1 MYSTG
6 IAYFLWL
13 ISGVGALG
21 FHRFYLGKFGT
32 GLLFMVTGGL
42 GGIGSFYD
50 LLTLPMQV
58 REANLR
64 LAYREAINGR
74 YVQSQRQPRQ
84 FTNNFKTSLRDEIK
98 KDSLERVILK
108 TAKDNQGIVTP
119 SEVAIE
125 SGMSIDQ
132 SKNALEKLVSKGHAD
147 IRVSRSGSM
156 VYFFQEFSKD
166 IDHPDLEDIL

>member
-32 GLLFMVTGGL
+32 GLLYMVTGGL

-50 LLTLPMQV
+50 LLTLPIQV

-64 LAYREAINGR
+64 LAYREAINDR
-74 YVQSQRQPRQ
+74 YAHRQPRQ
-84 FTNNFKTSLRDEIK
+84 FTSDFKISMRDEIK

-108 TAKDNQGIVTP
+108 TAKENQGIVTP
-119 SEVAIE
+119 SVVAIE

-132 SKNALEKLVSKGHAD
+132 AKNALEKLVSKGHAD
-147 IRVSRSGSM
+147 IRVSKNGSM
-156 VYFFQEFSKD
+156 VYFFQEFLKGTS
-166 IDHPDLEDIL
+166 HPDLEDFM

>member
-13 ISGVGALG
+13 ISGFGVLG
-21 FHRFYLGKFGT
+21 FHRLYLNKWIT
-32 GLLFMVTGGL
+32 GLLFMFTGGL
-42 GGIGSFYD
+42 GGFGAFYD
-50 LLTLPMQV
+50 LITLSIQV

-74 YVQSQRQPRQ
+74 YAPKEPRH
-84 FTNNFKTSLRDEIK
+84 FTNDFKTSMRDEIK

-132 SKNALEKLVSKGHAD
+132 AKNALENLVTKGHAD
-147 IRVSRSGSM
+147 IRVSKSGSM
-156 VYFFQEFSKD
+156 VYFFQEFLKGGT
-166 IDHPDLEDIL
+166 HPDLEDFL

>member
-13 ISGVGALG
+13 ISGFGVLG
-21 FHRFYLGKFGT
+21 FHRFYLGKWGS

-64 LAYREAINGR
+64 LAYRKAINDQ
-74 YVQSQRQPRQ
+74 YVQRQPRQ
-84 FTNNFKTSLRDEIK
+84 FTNDFKTSMRDEIR

-108 TAKDNQGIVTP
+108 TAKNNQGIVTP
-119 SEVAIE
+119 SEVAVE
-125 SGMSIDQ
+125 SGMSID
-132 SKNALEKLVSKGHAD
+132 KAKDALEKLVNKGHAD
-147 IRVSRSGSM
+147 IRVSKSGSM
-156 VYFFQEFSKD
+156 VYFFQEFSKGA
-166 IDHPDLEDIL
+166 DHPDLEEF

>member
-6 IAYFLWL
+6 IAYLLWL

-64 LAYREAINGR
+64 LAYREAIDGR
-74 YVQSQRQPRQ
+74 YATRQPRH
-84 FTNNFKTSLRDEIK
+84 FAKDFKTSMREDIK

-108 TAKDNQGIVTP
+108 TAKNNYGIVTP
-119 SEVAIE
+119 SEVAVE

-132 SKNALEKLVSKGHAD
+132 AKSALEKLVSKGHAD
-147 IRVSRSGSM
+147 IRVSKSGSM
-156 VYFFQEFSKD
+156 VYFFQEFSKGGN
-166 IDHPDLEDIL
+166 HPDLEDFL

>member
-6 IAYFLWL
+6 IAYFLWF
-13 ISGVGALG
+13 ISIWGVLG

-42 GGIGSFYD
+42 FSIGSIYD
-50 LLTLPMQV
+50 LFTLPLQV

-74 YVQSQRQPRQ
+74 YVPREPRH
-84 FTNNFKTSLRDEIK
+84 FTDDFKTSMRDEIK

-119 SEVAIE
+119 SEVAVE
-125 SGMSIDQ
+125 SGRSIDQ
-132 SKNALEKLVSKGHAD
+132 AKNALEKLVSNGHAD
-147 IRVSRSGSM
+147 IRVSRSGIM
-156 VYFFQEFSKD
+156 VYFFQEFSKGV
-166 IDHPDLEDIL
+166 DHPDLDDFL

>member
-32 GLLFMVTGGL
+32 GLLYMVTGGL

-50 LLTLPMQV
+50 LLTLPIQV

-64 LAYREAINGR
+64 LAYREAINDR
-74 YVQSQRQPRQ
+74 YIPNRTRH
-84 FTNNFKTSLRDEIK
+84 FTSDFKISMRDEIK

-132 SKNALEKLVSKGHAD
+132 AKNALEKLVSKGHAD

-166 IDHPDLEDIL
+166 IDHPDLEDFM

>member
-6 IAYFLWL
+6 IAYLLWL

-74 YVQSQRQPRQ
+74 HHVPREPRH
-84 FTNNFKTSLRDEIK
+84 FTNDFKTSMRDEIK

-108 TAKDNQGIVTP
+108 TAKNNQGIVTP

-132 SKNALEKLVSKGHAD
+132 AKNALENLVSKGHAD
-147 IRVSRSGSM
+147 IRVSKKGGI

-166 IDHPDLEDIL
+166 MDHTNLENF

>member
-21 FHRFYLGKFGT
+21 FHRFYLGKWGS

-42 GGIGSFYD
+42 GGLGSFYD
-50 LLTLPMQV
+50 LLTLPLQV

-64 LAYREAINGR
+64 LAYREVIHDR
-74 YVQSQRQPRQ
+74 YAQRQPRK
-84 FTNNFKTSLRDEIK
+84 FTSEFKTSMRDEIK

-132 SKNALEKLVSKGHAD
+132 AKNALEKLVGKGHAD
-147 IRVSRSGSM
+147 IRVSKSGSM
-156 VYFFQEFSKD
+156 VYFFQEFSRG
-166 IDHPDLEDIL
+166 IDHPDLEGFM

>member
-6 IAYFLWL
+6 IAYLLWL

-64 LAYREAINGR
+64 LAYREAINDRR
-74 YVQSQRQPRQ
+74 YVPKEPRH
-84 FTNNFKTSLRDEIK
+84 FANDFKTSMRDEIK

-132 SKNALEKLVSKGHAD
+132 AKDALEKLVTKGHAD
-147 IRVSRSGSM
+147 IRVSKSGSM
-156 VYFFQEFSKD
+156 VYFFQEFSKG
-166 IDHPDLEDIL
+166 IDHPDLEDFL

>member
-21 FHRFYLGKFGT
+21 FHRFYLGKWGT
-32 GLLFMVTGGL
+32 GLLFMATGGL
-42 GGIGSFYD
+42 GGLGSFYD
-50 LLTLPMQV
+50 LITLPIQV

-64 LAYREAINGR
+64 NAYREAI
-74 YVQSQRQPRQ
+74 YDRQPGRRSSIVSDD
-84 FTNNFKTSLRDEIK
+84 FKTSMRNEIK

-132 SKNALEKLVSKGHAD
+132 AKKALEKLVNKGHAD
-147 IRVSRSGSM
+147 IRVSRNGVM
-156 VYFFQEFSKD
+156 VYFFQEFLKGG
-166 IDHPDLEDIL
+166 DHPDLEDIM

>member
-74 YVQSQRQPRQ
+74 YVESQRQPHQ
-84 FTNNFKTSLRDEIK
+84 FTNNFKTSMRDEIK

-132 SKNALEKLVSKGHAD
+132 SKNALEKLVSKGYAD
-147 IRVSRSGSM
+147 IRVSRNGSM
-156 VYFFQEFSKD
+156 VYFFKEFSKG
-166 IDHPDLEDIL
+166 IDHPNLEDFL

>member
-13 ISGVGALG
+13 ISGVGSLG

-74 YVQSQRQPRQ
+74 YVQNQRQPRQ
-84 FTNNFKTSLRDEIK
+84 FTNNFKTSMRDEIK

-132 SKNALEKLVSKGHAD
+132 SKNALEKLVFKGHAD

-156 VYFFQEFSKD
+156 VYFFQEFSKG